1 MAFLVGANQ
10 VIDNA
15 RALVNVGETVNNL
28 GNTGTSKT
36 INLNNGTFVTAT
48 LTGNCT
54 FTFSNPVPGASSF
67 SLILKNDGT
76 SSRSITWPTSVKW
89 PSAVIPTRSTGA
101 NRVDVYTFVSVD
113 GGTIWYGSLA
123 QYNYA

>member
-1 MAFLVGANQ
+1 
-10 VIDNA
+10 
-15 RALVNVGETVNNL
+15 LVNVGETVNNL

-54 FTFSNPVPGASSF
+54 FTFSNPVVGASSF
-67 SLILKNDGT
+67 TLVLTNDGING
-76 SSRSITWPTSVKW
+76 RSIVW
-89 PSAVIPTRSTGA
+89 PSSVRWPSSVIPNRTSTA
-101 NRVDVYTFVSVD
+101 NKIDVYTFFTVNGGSV
-113 GGTIWYGSLA
+113 WYGSLA